1 MTNRGQA
8 MVESLL
14 IGLIL
19 ILSLSFFL
27 RLMITTQKSF
37 LIDEFVEQSLIC
49 LVQENSNCTN
59 LLRQQL
65 LEQGLSAISVR
76 SEKSSGKW
84 IVRFSATNS
93 FNEIIE
99 KESELEYENWV
110 RL

>member
-19 ILSLSFFL
+19 IFALSFFL

-37 LIDEFVEQSLIC
+37 LIDEFVEQALIC
-49 LVQENSNCTN
+49 LVQGNSNCTTT
-59 LLRQQL
+59 LKEKL
-65 LEQGLSAISVR
+65 LEQDFTLISVN

-84 IVRFSATNS
+84 IVHISATTSLNDR
-93 FNEIIE
+93 IE
-99 KESELEYENWV
+99 KESELEYENWIQ
-110 RL
+110 L